1 MHFNFNFFFCFKFR
15 SHDSRVAEVHQE
27 LQKNKTDLGR
37 GDSLKLCGNNYR
49 CLQSRD
55 EILNKMHSEAPG
67 AAVKYTSIILVCYVI
82 GMVLLLVHFVKQKY
96 GRVRKLDIPIQILLK
111 TQDFFNKTKH
121 ITNVLWNV
129 LLQNYN
135 ITFGQFCGSNW
146 IPGQQYMLL
155 HATKQFVCITIRV
168 QRGASLP

>member
-1 MHFNFNFFFCFKFR
+1 MHVNFNFFFLCKFR

-96 GRVRKLDIPIQILLK
+96 GRVRKLDIPI
-111 TQDFFNKTKH
+111 
-121 ITNVLWNV
+121 
-129 LLQNYN
+129 
-135 ITFGQFCGSNW
+135 
-146 IPGQQYMLL
+146 
-155 HATKQFVCITIRV
+155 
-168 QRGASLP
+168 